1 MDNQSGEAAD
11 EVVAAPCAV
20 LVVEDEVLVRMLA
33 CDILK
38 DGGYD
43 PLEAVSA
50 QEALVLLEARPD
62 IVLMFTDVDMPGE
75 INGLGLARLVALRTP
90 ALPILITSGAA
101 VVPQVD
107 VPPSGRFLQK
117 PYTPS
122 VLLEIVQAMTQPKP
136 SPTESN

>member
-1 MDNQSGEAAD
+1 MHSGSDEVAD
-11 EVVAAPCAV
+11 ETVQPQTI

-43 PLEAVSA
+43 VLEAVSA
-50 QEALVLLEARPD
+50 EEALVLIEARPD
-62 IVLMFTDVDMPGE
+62 VVLMFTDVDVPGE

-90 ALPILITSGAA
+90 TLPILITSGAGVA
-101 VVPQVD
+101 PEVD
-107 VPPSGRFLQK
+107 IPPTGRFLQK

-122 VLLEIVQAMTQPKP
+122 VLIEIVRSMTQRRP
-136 SPTESN
+136 

>member
-1 MDNQSGEAAD
+1 MNDESDQAAD
-11 EVVAAPCAV
+11 EGGAAPRAV

-33 CDILK
+33 CDVLK

-62 IVLMFTDVDMPGE
+62 IALMFTDVDMPGE

-90 ALPILITSGAA
+90 ALPILITSGAG
-101 VVPQVD
+101 VLPEVD
-107 VPPSGRFLQK
+107 LPPSGRFLQK

-122 VLLEIVQAMTQPKP
+122 VLLETVDSMTR
-136 SPTESN
+136 PTPESI